1 MNTAARTIIL
11 GIASVVAA
19 AGLAIAGP
27 AVGAQA
33 ATAAACNA
41 YGAVL
46 AGQGIECSVTV
57 DNYDDGVDQYSTV
70 TVLECH
76 GAPFVTLLAPAC
88 ATTVIINTDL
98 TTSVTQCNGTLNGG
112 GSSVVCRVTV
122 NNHFAGAGI
131 PVTVTY
137 NQCVGSGAGGTSPVG
152 TPLNCSPAGL
162 TLGATVTQCNGSVNG
177 GGGPLRVNC
186 DVAGLAG
193 SSQPV
198 LVDQCNGTANGGG
211 SVLFCSATFTDF
223 FNEVGLPGAP
233 VAASSTPVVPNV
245 TSGTYGTPA
254 GASLAAGRFIAAAPA
269 AAAVPAAAG
278 AAALLALSGSDS
290 TVPALIGSALVVL
303 GAAVLLIGRR
313 RIRRPAHRMG

>member
-1 MNTAARTIIL
+1 MNTARRTITLAIA
-11 GIASVVAA
+11 GIVAA
-19 AGLAIAGP
+19 AGLALAGP
-27 AVGAQA
+27 ALGAQA

-46 AGQGIECSVTV
+46 AGQGMECSVTV

-88 ATTVIINTDL
+88 ATTILINTDL

-112 GSSVVCRVTV
+112 GSSVVCRVIV
-122 NNHFAGAGI
+122 NNHFSGVGI
-131 PVTVTY
+131 PAAVTFD
-137 NQCVGSGAGGTSPVG
+137 QCVGSGAGGTSPVG

-211 SVLFCSATFTDF
+211 SVLFCSATFTDI
-223 FNEVGLPGAP
+223 FNDVGLPGEPLAD
-233 VAASSTPVVPNV
+233 SSTPVLPN
-245 TSGTYGTPA
+245 TTGGTYGTPG
-254 GASLAAGRFIAAAPA
+254 GASLTAGRFIAAAPA
-269 AAAVPAAAG
+269 ALVPTATG
-278 AAALLALSGSDS
+278 AAALLALSGFDYRGP
-290 TVPALIGSALVVL
+290 TILAGGLLVL
-303 GAAVLLIGRR
+303 GAGALLFGRR

>member
-1 MNTAARTIIL
+1 MNAGKRTVTL
-11 GIASVVAA
+11 GIAGIIAA
-19 AGLAIAGP
+19 AGLALAGP
-27 AVGAQA
+27 AIGAQA
-33 ATAAACNA
+33 ATADACNA

-46 AGQGIECSVTV
+46 AGQGMECSVTV

-88 ATTVIINTDL
+88 STTVLINTDL

-122 NNHFAGAGI
+122 NNHFSGVGVPAA
-131 PVTVTY
+131 VTY

-211 SVLFCSATFTDF
+211 SVLFCSATFTDI
-223 FNEVGLPGAP
+223 FNDVGLPGVP
-233 VAASSTPVVPNV
+233 LAASSTPVVPNV
-245 TSGTYGTPA
+245 TGGTYGTPG
-254 GASLAAGRFIAAAPA
+254 GASLAAGRFVAAAPA
-269 AAAVPAAAG
+269 ALVPTATG
-278 AAALLALSGSDS
+278 AAARLALSGFDYRG
-290 TVPALIGSALVVL
+290 PAIAATGLMLL
-303 GAAVLLIGRR
+303 GAAGLVIGHRR
-313 RIRRPAHRMG
+313 SRKPAHRMG

>member
-1 MNTAARTIIL
+1 MNTARRTFTIAIA
-11 GIASVVAA
+11 GIVAV
-19 AGLAIAGP
+19 AGLALAGP

-33 ATAAACNA
+33 AVAAACNA

-46 AGQGIECSVTV
+46 AGQGMECSVTV

-88 ATTVIINTDL
+88 STTVIINTDL

-112 GSSVVCRVTV
+112 GSSVVCRVIV

-131 PVTVTY
+131 PAAVTY
-137 NQCVGSGAGGTSPVG
+137 NQCVGSGNGGTSPVG

-162 TLGATVTQCNGSVNG
+162 TIGATVTQCNGSVNG

-186 DVAGLAG
+186 DVDGIAG

-211 SVLFCSATFTDF
+211 SVLFCSATFIDI
-223 FNEVGLPGAP
+223 FNDVGLPGEP
-233 VAASSTPVVPNV
+233 VAASSTVVVPNV
-245 TSGTYGTPA
+245 TGGTYGTPG
-254 GASLAAGRFIAAAPA
+254 GASVALGRLIVAPA
-269 AAAVPAAAG
+269 ALVPTATG
-278 AAALLALSGSDS
+278 AAALLALSGTDS
-290 TVPALIGSALVVL
+290 TVPAIAGAALILL
-303 GAAVLLIGRR
+303 GAAVFALSRR
-313 RIRRPAHRMG
+313 RIRRPTHRMG